1 MVNQKEGGIIKQ
13 VDESVEVARQ
23 HIIDSVAVRNM
34 KARKVET
41 MTALMQAIISQIT
54 MFTADP
60 RMIKKRIE
68 NLMERGFMKRD
79 EEDSKKLIYIP

>member
-41 MTALMQAIISQIT
+41 MTALMQAIISQIN

-79 EEDSKKLIYIP
+79 EEDSKKLIYLP

>member
-1 MVNQKEGGIIKQ
+1 MVNQKDGGIIKQ

-41 MTALMQAIISQIT
+41 MTNLMQAIIGQIT

-79 EEDSKKLIYIP
+79 EEDNKKLIYIP